1 MGIIR
6 RKYDEEFKRSAVKL
20 VEEEGRQIVDVA
32 KNLGISKDLLYR
44 WRREYLGDPKNA
56 FPGQGHLKPLEE
68 ELRKTQKQL
77 KDVTM
82 ERDIL
87 KKAIAIFSKPQK

>member
-1 MGIIR
+1 MGVMR

-20 VEEEGRQIVDVA
+20 VEEEGRHIPEVA
-32 KNLGISKDLLYR
+32 KNLGISQDLLYR
-44 WRREYLGDPKNA
+44 WRWEYIGDPKNA

-87 KKAIAIFSKPQK
+87 KKAVAIFSKVQK

>member
-20 VEEEGRQIVDVA
+20 VEEEGRQIVEVA

-44 WRREYLGDPKNA
+44 WRRDYLGDPKNA

>member
-1 MGIIR
+1 MGAIR

-20 VEEEGRQIVDVA
+20 VEEEGRQIPEVS
-32 KNLGISKDLLYR
+32 KNLGISQDLLYR
-44 WRREYLGDPKNA
+44 WRREYVGDPKNA
-56 FPGQGHLKPLEE
+56 FPGQGHLKPMEE

-87 KKAIAIFSKPQK
+87 KKAVAIFSKVQK

>member
-1 MGIIR
+1 MGVMR

-20 VEEEGRQIVDVA
+20 VEEEGRHIPEVA
-32 KNLGISKDLLYR
+32 KNLGISQDLLYR
-44 WRREYLGDPKNA
+44 WRREYIGDPKNA
-56 FPGQGHLKPLEE
+56 FLGQGHLKPLEE

-87 KKAIAIFSKPQK
+87 KKAIAIFSKVQK